1 MRFQIAKYCNCKPWE
16 LVDVP
21 QWWQLKALDYLN
33 GEAEGQEIR
42 DRNK

>member
-1 MRFQIAKYCNCKPWE
+1 M
-16 LVDVP
+16 DVP